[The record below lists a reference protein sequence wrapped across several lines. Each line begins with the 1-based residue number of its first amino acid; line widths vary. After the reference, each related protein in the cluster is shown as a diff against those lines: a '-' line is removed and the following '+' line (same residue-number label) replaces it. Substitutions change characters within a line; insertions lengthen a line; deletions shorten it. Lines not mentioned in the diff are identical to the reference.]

1 MGSCPIRC
9 QARPTLAER
18 KAPSG
23 SSESRRNSE
32 WRNELKPVRA
42 AFAYIGLFLV
52 AITSSPV
59 FAAQQ
64 GLLLADAWQRVL
76 TLDDNLA
83 AGEAA
88 QERAAAL
95 LSNSTS
101 LLLPQIDLLG
111 SYTRL
116 EQPIELDALALNPL
130 SSAAE
135 SIPGQI
141 LIDALGG
148 SDAFRTPVTN
158 RDVSRSSL
166 AMFWPLY
173 TGGKITTARELL
185 QLGDREAELLLKE
198 IRHARFLALVEVYYG
213 LVMAERAL
221 ATQQLAEATLYR
233 HFSSAQA
240 LEGEFQIARVERLA
254 AQAAYDKARI
264 TTASVRDQRDGARE
278 ALASMV
284 HYQADSL
291 SDAQQGPQPGSSLFI
306 LDTLPV
312 QAELQAGLSSHPG
325 LQLLATKRA
334 QAESITRASRG
345 LYQPNV
351 FLFGSYNLYENDSL
365 ASDLSPDWLLGVGVR
380 MPLVDRH
387 GPRGKIQA
395 AQSTVVE
402 VGYLQQATQRR
413 LELLF
418 RHQYRDARHALVEYR
433 ELASTQA
440 LAEETLR
447 LQQLAF
453 AEGLGRALDVID
465 AQTFL
470 SATRTRRDA
479 AAFRFVLSLAR
490 ILSLSGDPEQLFV
503 YLDQGEP
510 IP

>member
-1 MGSCPIRC
+1 LNPGP
-9 QARPTLAER
+9 
-18 KAPSG
+18 
-23 SSESRRNSE
+23 
-32 WRNELKPVRA
+32 A
-42 AFAYIGLFLV
+42 AFALIGSFLV
-52 AITSSPV
+52 IITTPFV
-59 FAAQQ
+59 CAAQQ
-64 GLLLADAWQRVL
+64 KVLLPDAWQRVL
-76 TLDDNLA
+76 TLDQNLA
-83 AGEAA
+83 AGKAA

-101 LLLPQIDLLG
+101 LLLPQIDLLA

-130 SSAAE
+130 NSAAE
-135 SIPGQI
+135 SVPGQI

-148 SDAFRTPVTN
+148 PDAFRTPVTG
-158 RDVSRSSL
+158 RDISRSSL

-173 TGGKITTARELL
+173 TGGKITAARELL
-185 QLGDREAELLLKE
+185 QLGDREAELLVEE

-213 LVMAERAL
+213 LVMAQRAL
-221 ATQQLAEATLYR
+221 IVQQQAEATLAQ
-233 HFSSAQA
+233 HLSSAQA
-240 LEGEFQIARVERLA
+240 LEGEFQIAKVERLA
-254 AQAAYDKARI
+254 AQTAYDQARI
-264 TTASVRDQRDGARE
+264 TTSSVRDQLDGARE
-278 ALASMV
+278 TLASMV

-291 SDAQQGPQPGSSLFI
+291 SDVQQGPHPGSSLFI
-306 LDTLPV
+306 IKTMPARAD
-312 QAELQAGLSSHPG
+312 LQVGLSSHPG

-334 QAESITRASRG
+334 QAESIARASSG
-345 LYQPNV
+345 LYQPNL

-365 ASDLSPDWLLGVGVR
+365 ASDLGPDWLLGVGVR

-395 AQSTVVE
+395 AQSTVDE
-402 VGYLQQATQRR
+402 IGYLQQATQRR

-418 RHQYRDARHALVEYR
+418 NHQYRDARHALVEYR
-433 ELASTQA
+433 ALASTQT

-490 ILSLSGDPEQLFV
+490 ILSLSGNPEQLFV

>member
-1 MGSCPIRC
+1 MNRRCARYALFGSFLFAINVP
-9 QARPTLAER
+9 A
-18 KAPSG
+18 G
-23 SSESRRNSE
+23 Y
-32 WRNELKPVRA
+32 A
-42 AFAYIGLFLV
+42 AN
-52 AITSSPV
+52 
-59 FAAQQ
+59 QD
-64 GLLLADAWQRVL
+64 LLLTDAWQKVL
-76 TLDDNLA
+76 AVDANLA

-88 QERAAAL
+88 QKRATAL
-95 LSNSTS
+95 LSNSAN

-130 SSAAE
+130 NSAAE
-135 SIPGQI
+135 SVPGQI
-141 LIDALGG
+141 LIEALGG
-148 SDAFRTPVTN
+148 SDAFRTPVTG

-173 TGGKITTARELL
+173 TGGKITAARELL
-185 QLGDREAELLLKE
+185 QLGDREAELLLEE

-213 LVMAERAL
+213 LVIAERAL
-221 ATQQLAEATLYR
+221 ITQQQAEATLSR
-233 HFSSAQA
+233 HFASAQA
-240 LEGEFQIARVERLA
+240 LEGEFQIAKVERLA

-264 TTASVRDQRDGARE
+264 ITSSVRDQRDGARE
-278 ALASMV
+278 ALSSMV

-291 SDAQQGPQPGSSLFI
+291 AEAQQGPLPVSSLFI
-306 LDTLPV
+306 IDTLP
-312 QAELQAGLSSHPG
+312 AKADLQPGLSNHPG

-334 QAESITRASRG
+334 QADSMARASRG

-365 ASDLSPDWLLGVGVR
+365 ASDLSPEWLLGVGVR
-380 MPLVDRH
+380 MPLVDRQ
-387 GPRGKIQA
+387 GPQGKIQA
-395 AQSTVVE
+395 AQSAVDE
-402 VGYLQQATQRR
+402 IGYLQQATQQR

-418 RHQYRDARHALVEYR
+418 NHQYRDARHALIEYR

-440 LAEETLR
+440 LAEETLQ

-490 ILSLSGDPEQLFV
+490 ILSLSGSPEQLFV

>member
-1 MGSCPIRC
+1 LKRLSEALAFTVSILAAAVAAPY
-9 QARPTLAER
+9 AYASSLTLAE
-18 KAPSG
+18 
-23 SSESRRNSE
+23 
-32 WRNELKPVRA
+32 
-42 AFAYIGLFLV
+42 
-52 AITSSPV
+52 
-59 FAAQQ
+59 
-64 GLLLADAWQRVL
+64 AWQEVL
-76 TLDDNLA
+76 QQDDNLA
-83 AGEAA
+83 AGQAA
-88 QERAAAL
+88 QQRAAAL

-101 LLLPQIDLLG
+101 LLLPQIDLVG

-116 EQPIELDALALNPL
+116 ESPVELDALALNPL

-135 SIPGQI
+135 SVPGQL

-148 SDAFRTPVTN
+148 PDAFRTPVTN
-158 RDVSRSSL
+158 RDISRSSL

-185 QLGDREAELLLKE
+185 QLGDREAELLVEE
-198 IRHARFLALVEVYYG
+198 IRHARFLALVQVYYG

-221 ATQQLAEATLYR
+221 ITQQQAEQTLSR
-233 HFSSAQA
+233 HFASAQA
-240 LEGEFQIARVERLA
+240 MEDQFQIARVERLA

-264 TTASVRDQRDGARE
+264 TTGALRDQRDGARE
-278 ALASMV
+278 TLASMV
-284 HYQADSL
+284 HYQPVST
-291 SDAQQGPQPGSSLFI
+291 SESQQGPQPDSPLFTI
-306 LDTLPV
+306 DAMPM
-312 QAELQAGLSSHPG
+312 QAELQAGLSNHPG
-325 LQLLATKRA
+325 IQLLATKRA

-345 LYQPNV
+345 LYQPDV

-380 MPLVDRH
+380 MPLFDRQ

-395 AQSTVVE
+395 AQSTVDE
-402 VGYLQQATQRR
+402 VGYLQQATERR
-413 LELLF
+413 LALLF
-418 RHQYRDARHALVEYR
+418 NQQYRDARHALVEYR

-447 LQQLAF
+447 LQELAF

-479 AAFRFVLSLAR
+479 AAFRFVVSLAQV
-490 ILSLSGDPEQLFV
+490 LSLSGQSDQLFV